1 MSELNNVVTAAGT
14 YNSIPTSL
22 TSNASVVNIIEGLT
36 ITKSADKTN
45 WTNGNLT
52 YTIILENK
60 AEYTY
65 EKPIVTDII
74 DTTLVD
80 FIEGSVTIN
89 NATATTSQYNYD
101 TGTHTL
107 TINLEDV
114 MPSASTTL
122 TFQVK
127 KKA

>member
-65 EKPIVTDII
+65 EKPIITDII

-89 NATATTSQYNYD
+89 SATATTSQYNYD